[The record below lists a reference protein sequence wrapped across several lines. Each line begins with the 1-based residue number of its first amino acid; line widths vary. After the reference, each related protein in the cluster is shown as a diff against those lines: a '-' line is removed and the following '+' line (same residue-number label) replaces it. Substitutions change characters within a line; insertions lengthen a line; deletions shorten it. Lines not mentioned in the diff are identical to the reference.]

1 MVEGLAG
8 EPHRGLNS
16 GGLYLMTLES
26 LLKIRLF
33 EPIRVQFG
41 DCPPIDECY
50 PRRKAKALFVYLYL
64 NRGRQISKYQL
75 LADLWPEAEHAD
87 TGRVKHTVQVLR
99 AALEGTRPADGWRVI
114 REQGGSYSFNV
125 GVERYCD
132 AEEFE
137 DELSRGRRARQ
148 AGDTEVALQ
157 HYRRCIELHTGEFV
171 AEFRYDDWAAVE
183 IARQHELFL
192 QALEE
197 GARLEV
203 SKGNYAHAIEL
214 LRRAIQEDA
223 LHESSYVELM
233 RCLWLD
239 SRRTEALR
247 VYQRLREVLARR
259 LDVEPQAQTTRLYEA
274 IRRDQAVAV

>member
-1 MVEGLAG
+1 MRFTQRNLAPPLRSG
-8 EPHRGLNS
+8 RRWPSGVGGQRAQRGTDPRAAIAIS
-16 GGLYLMTLES
+16 QVYLES
-26 LLKIRLF
+26 LKTYESF
-33 EPIRVQFG
+33 
-41 DCPPIDECY
+41 
-50 PRRKAKALFVYLYL
+50 A
-64 NRGRQISKYQL
+64 SS
-75 LADLWPEAEHAD
+75 D
-87 TGRVKHTVQVLR
+87 T
-99 AALEGTRPADGWRVI
+99 
-114 REQGGSYSFNV
+114 
-125 GVERYCD
+125 
-132 AEEFE
+132 
-137 DELSRGRRARQ
+137 
-148 AGDTEVALQ
+148 
-157 HYRRCIELHTGEFV
+157 
-171 AEFRYDDWAAVE
+171 
-183 IARQHELFL
+183 LFL

>member
-1 MVEGLAG
+1 M
-8 EPHRGLNS
+8 
-16 GGLYLMTLES
+16 
-26 LLKIRLF
+26 
-33 EPIRVQFG
+33 
-41 DCPPIDECY
+41 
-50 PRRKAKALFVYLYL
+50 
-64 NRGRQISKYQL
+64 
-75 LADLWPEAEHAD
+75 
-87 TGRVKHTVQVLR
+87 
-99 AALEGTRPADGWRVI
+99 
-114 REQGGSYSFNV
+114 
-125 GVERYCD
+125 
-132 AEEFE
+132 
-137 DELSRGRRARQ
+137 
-148 AGDTEVALQ
+148 ALQ

-239 SRRTEALR
+239 GRRTEALR
-247 VYQRLREVLARR
+247 VYQRLRDVLTSSSEKRLVGQTSGWQKPAARR
-259 LDVEPQAQTTRLYEA
+259 TLE
-274 IRRDQAVAV
+274 